1 MYSDARR
8 SGLEQALA
16 WKLTEVENAVETGA
30 HRRWYACYTRARHEK
45 RVDRLFSERGIE
57 SYLPIVPQTRQWKDR
72 KKVVNWPMF
81 PSYVFTRFAPREV
94 SQVLRVPG
102 VVSVVRSNGEL
113 VAVSVEELDN
123 VRRFAHALATQQVQ
137 PELRPYLAEGQWVRV
152 IDGPFEGI
160 TGIVIE
166 RRTRKRV
173 LVGLK
178 AIGQG
183 LEVDIGTRSLTPIS
197 GP

>member
-1 MYSDARR
+1 M
-8 SGLEQALA
+8 LA
-16 WKLTEVENAVETGA
+16 WNLTEGEVAVETGA
-30 HRRWYACYTRARHEK
+30 DQRWYACYTRARHEK
-45 RVDRLFSERGIE
+45 RVDRFFAERGIE

-81 PSYVFTRFAPREV
+81 PSYVFIRFAPREV
-94 SQVLRVPG
+94 NQVLRVPG

-113 VAVSVEELDN
+113 VSVSVEELEN

-137 PELRPYLAEGQWVRV
+137 PDLRPYIAEGQWVRV
-152 IDGPFEGI
+152 ADGPFEGI

-166 RRTRKRV
+166 RRTRRRV

-183 LEVDIGTRSLTPIS
+183 LEVDIGTRSLVPIS